1 MVKKALLSVILVF
14 ISFYGCKNN
23 MNKKNSNAIKNEIVK
38 TEKAFAQSSKTE
50 GVTKAF
56 YDFAAD
62 NAAINRGNS
71 VIKGKEKIKEYY
83 ENQTLKNIKLD
94 WKPDF
99 VDVSESGDLGYT
111 YGHYTFS
118 AMDTTG
124 KTITSEGI
132 FHTVWK
138 KQKDGTWKFVWD

>member
-1 MVKKALLSVILVF
+1 MIKTTLFLIIITFL
-14 ISFYGCKNN
+14 SFYGCKKNMDNN
-23 MNKKNSNAIKNEIVK
+23 NSESLKNEIIQ
-38 TEKAFAQSSKTE
+38 TEKAFAELAKID

-56 YDFAAD
+56 YEFAAD
-62 NAAINRGNS
+62 DAAINRGNS
-71 VIKGKEKIKEYY
+71 VITGKEKIKEYY

-99 VDVSESGDLGYT
+99 VDVSESGNLGYT

-118 AMDTTG
+118 AIDTNG
-124 KTITSEGI
+124 KQITSEGI